1 MRILYTLL
9 LAIGLGI
16 TAQAQTID
24 FTFEAHDFGQVQ
36 EGDTVSIDFV
46 FTNNGPTDLILM
58 DVATTCGC
66 TTPYWPKDPIPPGGT
81 DKITATFDTNGKG
94 GKFNKPLTIT
104 SNATNA
110 PVKRIFLKGEVLTDG
125 E

>member
-1 MRILYTLL
+1 MRILFTLMTIAL
-9 LAIGLGI
+9 LVVSAR
-16 TAQAQTID
+16 AQTIE
-24 FTFEAHDFGQVQ
+24 FTFDAHEFGKVH

-46 FTNNGPTDLILM
+46 FKNNGKTDLILM

-104 SNATNA
+104 SNATNE
-110 PVKRIFLKGEVLTDG
+110 PVKRIFLKGEVITDG